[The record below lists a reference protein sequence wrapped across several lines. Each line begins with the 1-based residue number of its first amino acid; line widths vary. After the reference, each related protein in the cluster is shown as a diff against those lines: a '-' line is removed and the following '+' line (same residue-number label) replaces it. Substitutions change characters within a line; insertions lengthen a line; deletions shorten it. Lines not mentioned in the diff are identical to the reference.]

1 MYRYRSR
8 VSVVILVFIIA
19 AISPAFVISG
29 GPTELT
35 EAVIGYGIL
44 GVSILLVAF
53 LLFSMAYEISDQF
66 LTVRI
71 GPIHLAKV
79 RIESIELVERT
90 YNPFSSP
97 ASSLKRLYIKAK
109 GKDLIISPVRE
120 DEFIQQLKV
129 RNPKIK
135 VNVNDPDG
143 WWRIWDWDI

>member
-8 VSVVILVFIIA
+8 VSVVILVFMIGAIA
-19 AISPAFVISG
+19 PAFIVSG
-29 GPTELT
+29 EPTELT

-44 GVSILLVAF
+44 GVSMLSVAF

-71 GPIHLAKV
+71 GPIYLAKV
-79 RIESIELVERT
+79 RIETIELVERT
-90 YNPFSSP
+90 YHPFSSP

-120 DEFIQQLKV
+120 DEFIQQLTA

-135 VNVNDPDG
+135 VIVNDPED
-143 WWRIWDWDI
+143 WWRFWDWDV